1 MAMEKIVSGLMIV
14 IAAVLVFKLFSL
26 PVRLLFRIL
35 LSTAAGFVLLVVF
48 NYIGLRFGLTLG
60 INIVNALVIGVLGLP
75 GLIVLIFVKQILG
88 L

>member
-1 MAMEKIVSGLMIV
+1 MEKIVSGLMIV

-48 NYIGLRFGLTLG
+48 NYIGMRFGLTLG

>member
-26 PVRLLFRIL
+26 PIRLLFRIL
-35 LSTAAGFVLLVVF
+35 ISTAAGFVLLVVF
-48 NYIGLRFGLTLG
+48 NYIGLRFGLALG

-88 L
+88 S

>member
-48 NYIGLRFGLTLG
+48 NYIGMRFGLTLG